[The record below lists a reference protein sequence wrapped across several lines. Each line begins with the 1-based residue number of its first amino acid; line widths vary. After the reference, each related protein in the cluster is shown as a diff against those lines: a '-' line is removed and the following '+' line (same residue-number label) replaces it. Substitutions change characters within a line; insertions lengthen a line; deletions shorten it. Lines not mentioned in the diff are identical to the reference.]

1 MEGLNFE
8 LLSRLKTLPETCPIH
23 PDQHMVQ
30 MKHKAKGDEGEEKTP
45 FCPKCVAERIAN
57 HHNDVFL
64 RGVWRGYRRNFYG
77 VLRNDSIFDDTEI
90 LGESFNT
97 YRADHGSEAE
107 RNLNQAR
114 QLAGR
119 YLDRSYKANT
129 ILTGKPGTG
138 KTHLAM
144 GMLRAI
150 NDNIKPNAMC
160 LFLSVNEV
168 VRLVKDSF
176 NNKQSPYTEARIT
189 RLAGLASVLVL
200 DDLGSEASFKS
211 TNTEA
216 SDWVQQLLFGILNK
230 RSGRTIVTTNLNS
243 AQLAR
248 IYNPKLLSRM
258 YRGVER
264 NHSIIKF
271 TESTTDKR
279 LEMF

>member
-8 LLSRLKTLPETCPIH
+8 LLSRVKTLPETCPIH
-23 PDQHMVQ
+23 PNQHLVQ
-30 MKHKAKGDEGEEKTP
+30 LKHKAKGDGEEQSA

-57 HHNDVFL
+57 RHNDVFL
-64 RGVWRGYRRNFYG
+64 QGVWRNYRRSFHG
-77 VLRNDSIFDDTEI
+77 VLRYDSIFDDEEI
-90 LGESFNT
+90 LGETFDSYHVKPGT
-97 YRADHGSEAE
+97 EAE

-114 QLAGR
+114 HLAGM
-119 YLDRSYKANT
+119 YLDRSYKPNT

-144 GMLRAI
+144 AMLQAV
-150 NDNIKPNAMC
+150 NEHIKPDAAC

-168 VRLVKDSF
+168 VRRVKDSF
-176 NNKQSPYTEARIT
+176 NNRESPYTEARIT
-189 RLAGLASVLVL
+189 RLAGLANLLVL
-200 DDLGSEASFKS
+200 DDLGSEASFRS
-211 TNTEA
+211 SNTEA

-243 AQLAR
+243 AELAR

-258 YRGVER
+258 YRGIER

-271 TESTTDKR
+271 TEVTTDKR